1 VRTSTILDHP
11 GGIAA
16 IVLAILIVAACGGDE
31 PSDPAATGP
40 VVDCIGVPAAHC
52 REAVD
57 QALADAGGSRV
68 VAITIRCSAPSCT
81 LQQGQT
87 EVTVLLADGRQ
98 ITSGTGWAAA
108 APAPAENVEIPLPV
122 RPTCAGVPLKACE
135 QFATDSVQHL
145 GRPVDTVV
153 SILVRC
159 AAATPCLETTGS
171 GSTDVTF
178 RDGTHQTSEWVY
190 EGAIGP

>member
-87 EVTVLLADGRQ
+87 EVTVLLAAGRSRQ
-98 ITSGTGWAAA
+98 GRAGQLPPRPRPKTS
-108 APAPAENVEIPLPV
+108 
-122 RPTCAGVPLKACE
+122 R
-135 QFATDSVQHL
+135 S
-145 GRPVDTVV
+145 R
-153 SILVRC
+153 SR
-159 AAATPCLETTGS
+159 
-171 GSTDVTF
+171 
-178 RDGTHQTSEWVY
+178 
-190 EGAIGP
+190 

>member
-1 VRTSTILDHP
+1 MILEP
-11 GGIAA
+11 LGGVAALMLA
-16 IVLAILIVAACGGDE
+16 IVNVAGCGGDE

-40 VVDCIGVPAAHC
+40 VVDCMGVPAAYC
-52 REAVD
+52 QEAVD

-81 LQQGQT
+81 VQEGQT

-108 APAPAENVEIPLPV
+108 APGPAENVEIPLPV
-122 RPTCAGVPLKACE
+122 RPICAGVPLKTCE

-159 AAATPCLETTGS
+159 AAATPCLETRGS

-178 RDGTHQTSEWVY
+178 RDGTHQTMDWIY
-190 EGAIGP
+190 EGALGP